1 MVSADRPGGP
11 GEVPRKAQSTAS
23 NNSTAGSQNLDHTT
37 ARARAAVARAVLC
50 EHPSPSSSGPSSQHS
65 SSSSD
70 SGRASS
76 CRSSQDSRASEGLP
90 ERETEEASTSQ
101 PRELRNVD
109 NRSEGG
115 TTAPCNGLQR
125 NLLAQYKS
133 DSEGSRMRAQGAQG
147 AIGPSFGR
155 GQPLQPLPEG
165 APSPFQV
172 CVLDCSTLLYHCRSG
187 CLRTLF

>member
-1 MVSADRPGGP
+1 MVSADRPGA

-50 EHPSPSSSGPSSQHS
+50 EHPSAGSSGPSSQRSS

-76 CRSSQDSRASEGLP
+76 CRSSQDSLASASP
-90 ERETEEASTSQ
+90 ERKSEETEEASTS
-101 PRELRNVD
+101 ELCQHRNVD
-109 NRSEGG
+109 TRDEGG
-115 TTAPCNGLQR
+115 TSPCNGLQR

-165 APSPFQV
+165 SPSPFQV
-172 CVLDCSTLLYHCRSG
+172 CVLDCSTLLHHCGSG
-187 CLRTLF
+187 CVLLF